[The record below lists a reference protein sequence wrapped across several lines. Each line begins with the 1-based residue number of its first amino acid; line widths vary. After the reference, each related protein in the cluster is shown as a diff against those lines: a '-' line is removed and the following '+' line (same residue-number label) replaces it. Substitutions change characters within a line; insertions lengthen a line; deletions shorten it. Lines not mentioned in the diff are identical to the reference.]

1 MWEAVGTAACES
13 RDTDSRQFETAVGW
27 PRVVTYKPRK
37 RTGYVGSPQVFDTW
51 PEGENRVLL
60 ADVISLLAM
69 TMSAPTDAMPESLKY
84 RLLGTPESLGSFGHE
99 YVRNLAGEIG

>member
-1 MWEAVGTAACES
+1 
-13 RDTDSRQFETAVGW
+13 
-27 PRVVTYKPRK
+27 
-37 RTGYVGSPQVFDTW
+37 VFDTW

-84 RLLGTPESLGSFGHE
+84 RLLGTPGRWAL
-99 YVRNLAGEIG
+99 